1 MCLLCDPTLSFYFNG
16 VCKVCKNQWA
26 TVGMLCAEC
35 DQIDYTPTT
44 PPTEFS
50 SHARSNTPAELSGRH
65 ARFDLNL
72 PPPEKDMDVDEN
84 NSDEMDD
91 SD

>member
-1 MCLLCDPTLSFYFNG
+1 MCKS
-16 VCKVCKNQWA
+16 QWA
-26 TVGMLCAEC
+26 TVGELCTEC
-35 DQIDYTPTT
+35 DQIDYTPST
-44 PPTEFS
+44 P
-50 SHARSNTPAELSGRH
+50 PAELNSHAGSNAPTEQPGGY

-72 PPPEKDMDVDEN
+72 PPPEEDMDVDED

>member
-1 MCLLCDPTLSFYFNG
+1 
-16 VCKVCKNQWA
+16 
-26 TVGMLCAEC
+26 MLCAEC

-44 PPTEFS
+44 PPAELS
-50 SHARSNTPAELSGRH
+50 SHAGSNVPTEQSGRH

-72 PPPEKDMDVDEN
+72 PPPEEEDMDVDEI